1 MDTVIRV
8 GSAVL
13 LLALGVVAVALV
25 VAIASPGTD
34 RAEKVVLGLF
44 LVATAG
50 SASRIAVIAV
60 AVRRSRRSG
69 P

>member
-1 MDTVIRV
+1 MDRVIRV
-8 GSAVL
+8 GSAL
-13 LLALGVVAVALV
+13 LLLGLGVVAVALV
-25 VAIASPGTD
+25 VGIASPGTD

-50 SASRIAVIAV
+50 SASRIAVIA
-60 AVRRSRRSG
+60 AGMRRGRRPG